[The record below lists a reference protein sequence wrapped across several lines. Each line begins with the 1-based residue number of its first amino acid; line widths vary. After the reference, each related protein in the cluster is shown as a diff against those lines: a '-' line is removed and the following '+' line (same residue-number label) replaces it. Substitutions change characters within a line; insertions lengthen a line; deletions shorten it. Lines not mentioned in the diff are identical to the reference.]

1 MLKKVKKENN
11 IFLSDITPFSPE
23 IFSAKKPHFYEKS
36 VQDIFLSFRT
46 TDTNCFFFSL
56 NTVSHLN

>member
-23 IFSAKKPHFYEKS
+23 IFSAKKPHFMLN
-36 VQDIFLSFRT
+36 LSKTF
-46 TDTNCFFFSL
+46 FYHSEQLIQIVFFSL
-56 NTVSHLN
+56 NTVTHLN